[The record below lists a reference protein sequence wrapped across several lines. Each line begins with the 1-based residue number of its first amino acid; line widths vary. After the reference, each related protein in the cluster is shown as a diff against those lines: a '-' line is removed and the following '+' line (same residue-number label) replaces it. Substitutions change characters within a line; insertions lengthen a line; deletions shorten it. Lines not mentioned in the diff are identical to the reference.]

1 MRFKE
6 FFQLYTEGRRNKP
19 TIVVDVQPQYS
30 GIFDGDENP
39 LFEEII
45 SFVNSQTGPVL
56 MFVNA
61 EDTGLTS
68 DTIDD
73 IKVYWED
80 SGFTRDWNDVEI
92 IDKGYGYLRSWM
104 DRGESPSVIIKVIRE
119 MYRQKVSDSRELYG
133 GELNTHYDKNMR
145 SLIGSSFREFDLDDP
160 ISVNWVSVAK
170 LKSYSPAYLVG
181 GGRKECLEEVELM
194 MNAFNI
200 RYRRVDN
207 LIY

>member
-1 MRFKE
+1 MRFKD
-6 FFQLYTEGRRNKP
+6 FFQLYNEGRKNKP
-19 TIVVDVQPQYS
+19 VIVVDVQPQYS

-61 EDTGLTS
+61 EDTGQTEDS
-68 DTIDD
+68 IED

-80 SGFTRDWNDVEI
+80 SGFTRGWDNVEI

-104 DRGESPSVIIKVIRE
+104 DQGVKPKSIQSAIRI
-119 MYRQKVSDSRELYG
+119 MYQNKISDSRAIVEDMDDDLAA
-133 GELNTHYDKNMR
+133 EKW
-145 SLIGSSFREFDLDDP
+145 REILQDDFIP
-160 ISVNWVSVAK
+160 DDSISVNWVSVAK

-181 GGRKECLEEVELM
+181 GGRKECLEEIELM

-200 RYRRVDN
+200 RYKRVDS